1 MRDVE
6 VFLKL
11 FRTSCSDYYGGRGGR
26 GRRNNRVDE
35 FSKFVF
41 FINSCFFVQY
51 FSLMDMKRALNL
63 D

>member
-11 FRTSCSDYYGGRGGR
+11 FRTSCSDYYGGRGG
-26 GRRNNRVDE
+26 GRNNRVDE

-51 FSLMDMKRALNL
+51 FSLMNMKRALNL